1 MVCCKRT
8 KKSKKQYMKS
18 SNFKLSSKKNC
29 ATVLKHIDES
39 LSMKVYNGSSA
50 RSLSLMRSSTTQTV
64 TNESRLMRLFWHEGK
79 HKICFHYFLLT
90 LINC

>member
-1 MVCCKRT
+1 MVLCKRT

-18 SNFKLSSKKNC
+18 SNFKLSSEKSC
-29 ATVLKHIDES
+29 ATVLNRI

-50 RSLSLMRSSTTQTV
+50 RSLSLIRSCTTQTV
-64 TNESRLMRLFWHEGK
+64 TNESYLMRLFWHAAK
-79 HKICFHYFLLT
+79 QKLCLHYFLLM